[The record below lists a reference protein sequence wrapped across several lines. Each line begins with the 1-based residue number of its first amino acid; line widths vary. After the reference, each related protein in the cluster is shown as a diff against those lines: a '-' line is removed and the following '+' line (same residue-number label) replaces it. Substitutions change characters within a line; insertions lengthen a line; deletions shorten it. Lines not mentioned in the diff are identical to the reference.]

1 MGRAHRRQEHR
12 ASARRRTLK
21 AEDGGGQR
29 TAPRGRRGPSRP
41 DQPRLHRPSDRR
53 KAGEDARSGRRRL
66 GHHRFLGRPR
76 HRSRPR
82 AAPAHRCRH
91 PRRQPRRR
99 GNAHRNAAST
109 RPLSPGRGLGPP
121 RARVAQLPIR
131 ARHRVKTY
139 RAPRQ
144 DRVDLPIYTR
154 IMSMLTSSNPVLSDQ
169 HLGRVLQ
176 MPGAVRT
183 DTATVQGVLAKTGVC
198 TILAVAAG
206 AIGYSIAQ
214 TYPPLFMISMIAS
227 LVVSL
232 VLFFVMM
239 AKPAAAIVC
248 APVYSIT
255 QGLFLGCLSLMLE
268 NMLAARQIAVPGGLA
283 LQAFI
288 ITGSLMTAML
298 ALHSFNIIRA
308 GPRFQSVI
316 MVMTMGLGIAML
328 AAFVV
333 SLFGV
338 SLPWLSLSGAF
349 GGGSAAWIGLGI
361 NAAILLLA
369 SLWLLVDL
377 AQIDEA
383 VAAGAPKAME
393 WMLAFGLIVTLA
405 WVYLEALKL
414 AFRIAA
420 LSVDRK

>member
-1 MGRAHRRQEHR
+1 
-12 ASARRRTLK
+12 
-21 AEDGGGQR
+21 
-29 TAPRGRRGPSRP
+29 
-41 DQPRLHRPSDRR
+41 
-53 KAGEDARSGRRRL
+53 
-66 GHHRFLGRPR
+66 
-76 HRSRPR
+76 
-82 AAPAHRCRH
+82 
-91 PRRQPRRR
+91 
-99 GNAHRNAAST
+99 
-109 RPLSPGRGLGPP
+109 
-121 RARVAQLPIR
+121 
-131 ARHRVKTY
+131 
-139 RAPRQ
+139 
-144 DRVDLPIYTR
+144 
-154 IMSMLTSSNPVLSDQ
+154 MSMLTSSNPVLSDQ

-183 DTATVQGVLAKTGVC
+183 DTATVQGVLAKTGFC

-414 AFRIAA
+414 AFRLAA
-420 LSVDRK
+420 MFGDRK

>member
-1 MGRAHRRQEHR
+1 
-12 ASARRRTLK
+12 
-21 AEDGGGQR
+21 
-29 TAPRGRRGPSRP
+29 
-41 DQPRLHRPSDRR
+41 
-53 KAGEDARSGRRRL
+53 
-66 GHHRFLGRPR
+66 
-76 HRSRPR
+76 
-82 AAPAHRCRH
+82 
-91 PRRQPRRR
+91 
-99 GNAHRNAAST
+99 
-109 RPLSPGRGLGPP
+109 
-121 RARVAQLPIR
+121 
-131 ARHRVKTY
+131 
-139 RAPRQ
+139 
-144 DRVDLPIYTR
+144 
-154 IMSMLTSSNPVLSDQ
+154 MLTSSNPVLSDQ

-183 DTATVQGVLAKTGVC
+183 DTATVQGVLAKTGFC

-239 AKPAAAIVC
+239 AKPATAIVC